1 MKESFSRKLIKRL
14 NSTESTRIEIFMH
27 EIVLIIIV
35 LIIII
40 IISSLF
46 GKDIE

>member
-14 NSTESTRIEIFMH
+14 NPTESTRIEIFMH
-27 EIVLIIIV
+27 EIVLIII
-35 LIIII
+35 II

-46 GKDIE
+46 GKDIIA